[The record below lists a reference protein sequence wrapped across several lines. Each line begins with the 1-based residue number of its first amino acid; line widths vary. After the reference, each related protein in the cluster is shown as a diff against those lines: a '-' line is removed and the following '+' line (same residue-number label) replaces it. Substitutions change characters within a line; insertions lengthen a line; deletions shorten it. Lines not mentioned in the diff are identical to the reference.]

1 MLLLFSYDAKI
12 NKIII
17 TRLLLLVTAEKT
29 GLSYFEGIFEMRIIE
44 H

>member
-17 TRLLLLVTAEKT
+17 TRLLLLVTAEKN
-29 GLSYFEGIFEMRIIE
+29 RIKLF
-44 H
+44 